1 MTMDADLKIPT
12 VAETLKHPAFPTA
25 IWNLEP
31 DRKGL
36 CPVAEGRG
44 GPLNINYEI
53 HGEGPIKLVFIMGL
67 GGLLTGWQRQTL
79 YFGHLHR
86 DKYSVLVLDNRG
98 VGGSDKPL
106 MRYSSSEMAR
116 DLYDLVTSPEVNFLP
131 ANPDRDQTRCLH
143 IVGISLG
150 GMIAQ
155 EFACLYPHTISS
167 LSLCC
172 TAPEIKNYS
181 LTWLENI
188 KSRLGMLMPKSP
200 DESVAGV
207 ARQIFA
213 HGWLPL
219 PDDAEVPV
227 VGSTPKALPP
237 VAGGGGGTYLRFES
251 NAQRFVAQEMHKRMD
266 KSKFGLKGFLLQL
279 VAAGWH
285 CKSEEQLR
293 EMAERVGRE
302 RILIMHGTE
311 DGMISL
317 PHGKVLM
324 EWVNP
329 GKGLV
334 IEGMGHAPSMERT
347 KWFNELVGE
356 WCEGGERLDGRL

>member
-1 MTMDADLKIPT
+1 MDADLKIPT

-31 DRKGL
+31 NRKGL

-44 GPLNINYEI
+44 GPLNIHYEI

-79 YFGHLHR
+79 HFGHHHR
-86 DKYSVLVLDNRG
+86 EKYSVLVFDNRG
-98 VGGSDKPL
+98 VGSSDKPL

-116 DLYDLVTSPEVNFLP
+116 DLYDLVTSPAVGFLP
-131 ANPDRDQTRCLH
+131 PSPESQTRCLH

-155 EFACLYPHTISS
+155 EFACLFPHTISS

-172 TAPEIKNYS
+172 TAPAIKNYS

-188 KSRLGMLMPKSP
+188 KSRIGMLMPKSP

-213 HGWLPL
+213 RGWLPL
-219 PDDAEVPV
+219 PDDADLPI
-227 VGSTPKALPP
+227 VGETPKLLPP
-237 VAGGGGGTYLRFES
+237 PGGRKEYGKFES

-266 KSKFGLKGFLLQL
+266 KSRFGLKGFLLQL

-285 CKSEEQLR
+285 NKSEEQLR
-293 EMAERVGRE
+293 EMADGVGRE
-302 RILIMHGTE
+302 RILVMHGTE

-317 PHGKVLM
+317 PHGEVLM
-324 EWVNP
+324 SWVEP
-329 GKGLV
+329 ARGLV
-334 IEGMGHAPSMERT
+334 LEGMGHAPSMERT
-347 KWFNELVGE
+347 RWFNELVGE
-356 WCEGGERLDGRL
+356 WCEVGERLDGRL

>member
-1 MTMDADLKIPT
+1 MTLDANLKIPT
-12 VAETLKHPAFPTA
+12 VAETLQHPAFPTA

-31 DRKGL
+31 DRAGL

-53 HGEGPIKLVFIMGL
+53 HGTGPIKLVFIMGL

-79 YFGHLHR
+79 HFGHLNR
-86 DKYSVLVLDNRG
+86 DKYSVLVFDNRG
-98 VGGSDKPL
+98 VGSSDKPL
-106 MRYSSSEMAR
+106 MRYSSSEMAK
-116 DLYDLVTSPEVNFLP
+116 DLYDLVTSPKVNFLP
-131 ANPDRDQTRCLH
+131 AVQEDQSRRLH
-143 IVGISLG
+143 LVGISLG

-167 LSLCC
+167 LALCC

-213 HGWLPL
+213 HDWLML
-219 PDDAEVPV
+219 SDDTEVPV
-227 VGSTPKALPP
+227 VGETPKVLPP
-237 VAGGGGGTYLRFES
+237 GNGEQKEYLRFES

-266 KSKFGLKGFLLQL
+266 KTQFGLKGFLLQL
-279 VAAGWH
+279 IAAGWH
-285 CKSEEQLR
+285 YKSEGQLR

-302 RILIMHGTE
+302 RILVMHGTE

-317 PHGKVLM
+317 PHGEVLM
-324 EWVNP
+324 EWVKP

-334 IEGMGHAPSMERT
+334 VEGMGHAPSMERT
-347 KWFNELVGE
+347 RWFNELIGG
-356 WCEGGERLDGRL
+356 WCEEGERRDGRA